1 MRSRQEPIKDDTP
14 AFTRPSIFNFLRRR
28 LAHPLARDVEID
40 DPSSVEV
47 HRRMILSKPFLRRIY
62 EEWYDQIMSALPPG
76 KGAILELGSGT
87 GFLREYI
94 RGVVTSDVRRH
105 AGVDVVLDA
114 LALPVAA
121 GSLRAI
127 VMVDVLHH
135 LAEPRRFF
143 SEARRCVR
151 SGGAIVM
158 IEPWVTK
165 WSKLIY
171 TNLHHE
177 PFRPQSAQ
185 WEFSTT
191 GPMSGANGALPWI
204 LFERDRDQFDREF
217 PEWGVQRIEIQM
229 PFRYLVSGG
238 VSMRSLAPGW
248 SFGLCRGFEQALKPW
263 MRSLGMFAMIVL
275 SRR

>member
-1 MRSRQEPIKDDTP
+1 
-14 AFTRPSIFNFLRRR
+14 
-28 LAHPLARDVEID
+28 
-40 DPSSVEV
+40 
-47 HRRMILSKPFLRRIY
+47 
-62 EEWYDQIMSALPPG
+62 
-76 KGAILELGSGT
+76 
-87 GFLREYI
+87 
-94 RGVVTSDVRRH
+94 
-105 AGVDVVLDA
+105 
-114 LALPVAA
+114 
-121 GSLRAI
+121 
-127 VMVDVLHH
+127 
-135 LAEPRRFF
+135 
-143 SEARRCVR
+143 
-151 SGGAIVM
+151 M

-263 MRSLGMFAMIVL
+263 MRSLGMFATIVL